1 MHKKIIHTTYHT
13 GKHYTLH
20 PPPGAVEQEVFTL
33 PLANTE
39 NIFSVLVEWQY
50 GHSGALVSPIFLSSL
65 NVVLQIL
72 HLNSYTG
79 IIKNLIY

>member
-39 NIFSVLVEWQY
+39 NIFSVLVEWQ
-50 GHSGALVSPIFLSSL
+50 
-65 NVVLQIL
+65 
-72 HLNSYTG
+72 
-79 IIKNLIY
+79 